1 MGVNSIRQLR
11 VKPFSFQTGLGGLF
25 FALLSTSCT
34 AACLDSAATFQ
45 VGVER
50 QVWQE
55 FSASGQRLVREKGE
69 LPFASLGAELACDW
83 GKVSLRASQTQGKRD
98 YTGFSTAGVA
108 FTTESALRNSDLMAS
123 YAYPLVQQLE
133 PFVSAGML
141 RSRRDIKSA
150 GNVQG
155 YPEEFRMFPVQMGLR
170 WWPLA
175 SSKRLLL
182 SAYMGM
188 SFQPEVKVWL
198 PGRDA
203 LLLELGQTRSAGIS
217 AELEL
222 GSLANGRFYL
232 GTQWSTTR
240 IAAGKPG
247 IVTRLGGVP
256 TGTASQPRTQLT
268 QTQISVFW
276 RKPL

>member
-1 MGVNSIRQLR
+1 S
-11 VKPFSFQTGLGGLF
+11 
-25 FALLSTSCT
+25 ASCA
-34 AACLDSAATFQ
+34 AACVDTTATVQ

-50 QVWQE
+50 QTWQE
-55 FSASGQRLVREKGE
+55 FSASGQRLVRERGE
-69 LPFASLGAELACDW
+69 LPFAALGAELACDW
-83 GKVSLRASQTQGKRD
+83 GKVSIRGTQTQGERD

-108 FTTESALRNSDLMAS
+108 FTTESALRNSELMLS
-123 YAYPLVQQLE
+123 YAYPLAQQLE
-133 PFVSAGML
+133 PFVSAGI
-141 RSRRDIKSA
+141 SNSKRDIRSA

-155 YPEEFRMFPVQMGLR
+155 YPEEFRMFPVQLGLR

-175 SSKRLLL
+175 SSKRLML
-182 SAYMGM
+182 SAYAGM

-203 LLLELGQTRSAGIS
+203 LLLELGHTRSAGVS

-222 GSLANGRFYL
+222 GSIANGQFYV

-240 IAAGKPG
+240 IAAGKTG
-247 IVTRLGGVP
+247 VVTRLGVP

-268 QTQISVFW
+268 QAQISVFW
-276 RKPL
+276 RKSL